1 METRGQYDTTAK
13 VFHWLIVAL
22 LSAQYSIGWFMPD
35 IHGRMKPGAPMIWHI
50 SIGTTILALML
61 LRFAW
66 RLTHPVAPESSL
78 PAYQRIT
85 SKAVHWLLYVF
96 VLLTTLSG
104 WLFASARGWQI
115 AWFFWLPLPMLT
127 GANPPLLKAIDGLHQ
142 IFEWALL
149 VIIGVHVSA
158 ALLHLFYF
166 RDGVLRRMLPRWPAA
181 PIAKDPQVLGEAAIR
196 RAQQITTFDA

>member
-1 METRGQYDTTAK
+1 MEASLQYGTTGK

-22 LSAQYSIGWFMPD
+22 LIAQYLIGWFMPD
-35 IHGRMKPGAPMIWHI
+35 IHRGMTPGAGMIWHI

-61 LRFAW
+61 LRFIW

-85 SKAVHWLLYVF
+85 SELVHWLLYVF

-104 WLFASARGWQI
+104 WLFASARGWRI
-115 AWFFWLPLPMLT
+115 EWFFWLALPMLT
-127 GANPPLLKAIDGLHQ
+127 GANPTLLKAIDGWHQ

-149 VIIGVHVSA
+149 VLIGVHVSA
-158 ALLHLFYF
+158 AFVHLFHY
-166 RDGVLRRMLPRWPAA
+166 RDGVMRRMLPRWLAA
-181 PIAKDPQVLGEAAIR
+181 PIPKD
-196 RAQQITTFDA
+196 